1 MSGIIYRFPF
11 DRLNLTNVDEP
22 SFIIDSLD
30 SYTSFGDDSVKA
42 IVYAVNQK
50 GRSQGVLVKEFFL
63 DSGADNRAGKAHE
76 STHFWNFA
84 IGFRNQICSP
94 VFKSLTDAFFF
105 PAVTNSAIDLSPVL
119 LGVLFTLL
127 LLCCVIFA
135 KVYCFR
141 ALTTTSGNYSQS
153 EEKHA
158 NNISYNK
165 DEVSGLLTPRA
176 FTRCSMKHYS
186 RTKRVQAAFITAQ

>member
-1 MSGIIYRFPF
+1 MSGIIYRFPL

-50 GRSQGVLVKEFFL
+50 GRSQGILVKEFFL
-63 DSGADNRAGKAHE
+63 DSGADNRAGKRTFSNAVGVLR
-76 STHFWNFA
+76 SNSVIKYA
-84 IGFRNQICSP
+84 P
-94 VFKSLTDAFFF
+94 VFKGLTDAFPI
-105 PAVTNSAIDLSPVL
+105 PAVTSGSIDLSPVL

-127 LLCCVIFA
+127 LLCFVIFA

-141 ALTTTSGNYSQS
+141 ALTTTNGNYSQS

-158 NNISYNK
+158 NNISYKK
-165 DEVSGLLTPRA
+165 DEVSGLYWYL
-176 FTRCSMKHYS
+176 S
-186 RTKRVQAAFITAQ
+186 R